1 LLEVF
6 PVVTAAL
13 LSGIGRDASWCCGH
27 REWAPNRKIDP
38 TGIDM
43 DDFRRDVQTLL
54 AGGSLQPAGGGTTG
68 APGSST
74 GAVLGR
80 GDRGDDVAAWQ
91 QQLNGIGFT
100 LVVDGD
106 FGPATEAATRSFQRD
121 AGLVADGIVGPRTR
135 AAMAALLVPSP

>member
-1 LLEVF
+1 
-6 PVVTAAL
+6 
-13 LSGIGRDASWCCGH
+13 
-27 REWAPNRKIDP
+27 
-38 TGIDM
+38 
-43 DDFRRDVQTLL
+43 
-54 AGGSLQPAGGGTTG
+54 
-68 APGSST
+68 
-74 GAVLGR
+74 VLGR

-91 QQLNGIGFT
+91 QQLNGIGFA